1 MIRKLLICFI
11 FSGFSCLSFAQVKW
25 LSFEKENCRIAYPPG
40 WYEEPLSEELTGIG
54 MKFMIMSPLDGKK
67 DVFSENVNL
76 AKEEKKAP
84 ITLQQ
89 FMSSSTSL
97 LASVVDK
104 FKLKSSTTKTNGS
117 GEYGYIE
124 YTGLLDNLKLQW
136 MQCVWIK
143 GIDIYVLSF
152 TATQSAFKK
161 YKPLF
166 LTMADSFVIKSN

>member
-1 MIRKLLICFI
+1 M
-11 FSGFSCLSFAQVKW
+11 SY
-25 LSFEKENCRIAYPPG
+25 EKENCRISYPPG
-40 WYEEPLSEELTGIG
+40 WYEEPLGEELTGMG
-54 MKFMIMSPLDGKK
+54 MKFMIMSPLEGKK

-104 FKLKSSTTKTNGS
+104 FKLKSSSTKTNAS

-124 YTGLLDNLKLQW
+124 YTGLLDNFKLQW
-136 MQCVWIK
+136 MQCIWIK
-143 GIDIYVLSF
+143 GIEIYVLSF
-152 TATQSAFKK
+152 TATQAAFKK

-166 LTMADSFVIKSN
+166 LTMADSFVIKAN